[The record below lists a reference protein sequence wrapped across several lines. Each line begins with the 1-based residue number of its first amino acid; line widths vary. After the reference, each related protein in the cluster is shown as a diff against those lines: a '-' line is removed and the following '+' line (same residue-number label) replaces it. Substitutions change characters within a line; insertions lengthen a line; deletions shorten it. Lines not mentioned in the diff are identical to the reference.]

1 MHGDRAWADG
11 YAAYPLLT
19 TIRSRERGLLPK
31 EGGVRNP
38 LTLGTQ
44 KGFRGRVRPSTQ
56 KGFRKETP
64 SSAPKRVSEERATSS
79 REGPSVGGNGRVLA
93 AKETHASRRPA
104 LGLAATRWSLD
115 SAARRRVCVCVCG
128 AVRSSAQFCTVLLGS
143 SQQFAPPQLL
153 GVDHAHPQH
162 ARA

>member
-64 SSAPKRVSEERATSS
+64 SSAPRRVSEERATST
-79 REGPSVGGNGRVLA
+79 RKGPSVGAEGCSQR
-93 AKETHASRRPA
+93 RRPTPHGGRHPTPCRHGHA
-104 LGLAATRWSLD
+104 VI
-115 SAARRRVCVCVCG
+115 ARRALFCSSFVHTPLTPRPRVPCMCVRDHGLMSCFG
-128 AVRSSAQFCTVLLGS
+128 EFC
-143 SQQFAPPQLL
+143 
-153 GVDHAHPQH
+153 
-162 ARA
+162 

>member
-64 SSAPKRVSEERATSS
+64 SSAPKRVSEERATST
-79 REGPSVGGNGRVLA
+79 RKGPSVGAEGCSQR
-93 AKETHASRRPA
+93 RRPTPHGGRHPTPCRHGHA
-104 LGLAATRWSLD
+104 VI
-115 SAARRRVCVCVCG
+115 ARRALFCSSFVHTPLTPRPRVPCMCVRDHGLMSCFG
-128 AVRSSAQFCTVLLGS
+128 EFC
-143 SQQFAPPQLL
+143 
-153 GVDHAHPQH
+153 
-162 ARA
+162 